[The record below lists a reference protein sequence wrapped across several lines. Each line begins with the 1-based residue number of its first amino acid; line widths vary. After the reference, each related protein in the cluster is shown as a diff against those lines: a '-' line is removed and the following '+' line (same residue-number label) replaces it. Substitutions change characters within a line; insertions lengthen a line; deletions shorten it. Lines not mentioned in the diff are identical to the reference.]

1 MGDVR
6 DGRRGALRAALRHR
20 DFRLLVGSQA
30 ISATGD
36 WLYGIA
42 VLVYVYDRTHSATW
56 LAAASILRFLP
67 YVLLSTFGGVLA
79 DRYDRRRL
87 MITIDTARG
96 VLMALATVVVLTD
109 GGAFAII
116 AITTLS
122 TACNTA
128 YLPCVQASTPAVVGE
143 DDLAGANAVVS
154 LVDNVALAL
163 GPALAGLLLL
173 GGHTSF
179 AFGINGASFF
189 ASAMLVA
196 LIRTPLNIAP
206 DESDAEEQGSLRQR
220 FRAGFAAMTSSTIVL
235 LVALNVALTFA
246 YGMELV
252 LHPIVSEQL
261 LHKGDDGLA
270 FMYAALGVGGIAAAG
285 LIGRVSAAPRQAGL
299 LVFSSAVA
307 AVPIMAL
314 ALVHRPWIAYLLLV
328 VEGAAVIVAD
338 VLALT
343 MLQRIVSREVLG
355 RVMGIQHTLMI
366 AGMLAGSALAPLI
379 VAVGGVKSGLVVA
392 GGLLG
397 CFALA
402 TLPRA
407 REVDRATATRAAELA
422 DRVALLS
429 RAGMFEAAAPPTLEA
444 LAASL
449 VPEHLAAHTV
459 VVREGDQPDDIW
471 IVASGTL
478 DVTARGAAGREPVVV
493 NRLGPGDYFGEIGL
507 LRDMPR
513 TATVTTTGE
522 CELWRLPGDEFLRI
536 VNEGTA
542 LSTNLRAGMVAR
554 LAHTH
559 AGRVAEQTT

>member
-1 MGDVR
+1 VPGR
-6 DGRRGALRAALRHR
+6 SEARRGALRAALRHR

-36 WLYGIA
+36 WLYGVA
-42 VLVYVYDRTHSATW
+42 LLVYVYDRTHSATW

-87 MITIDTARG
+87 MITIDAARG
-96 VLMALATVVVLTD
+96 ILMALATVVVLTD
-109 GGAFAII
+109 GAAFLII
-116 AITTLS
+116 AITTVS
-122 TACNTA
+122 TAFNTA

-143 DDLAGANAVVS
+143 EDLAGANAVVS
-154 LVDNVALAL
+154 IVDNVALAL

-173 GGHTSF
+173 GGHTSLAF
-179 AFGINGASFF
+179 ATNGVSFF
-189 ASAMLVA
+189 ASMVLVA
-196 LIRTPLNIAP
+196 LIRTPLSVVP
-206 DESDAEEQGSLRQR
+206 DQSDDEQQGSLQERL
-220 FRAGFAAMTSSTIVL
+220 RAGFAAMTSSTIVL

-261 LHKGDDGLA
+261 LHKGEDGLA
-270 FMYAALGVGGIAAAG
+270 FMYAALGVGGIVAAA

-299 LVFSSAVA
+299 LVFSSIVA
-307 AVPIMAL
+307 AGPIMAL

-328 VEGAAVIVAD
+328 IEGAAVIVAD

-366 AGMLAGSALAPLI
+366 TGMLLGSGLAPLI

-397 CFALA
+397 CFAFA

-407 REVDRATATRAAELA
+407 REVDRATAARAAELA
-422 DRVALLS
+422 ERVTLLS
-429 RAGMFEAAAPPTLEA
+429 RAGMFEAAAPPTVEA

-449 VPEHLAAHTV
+449 VAERLTAHTV
-459 VVREGDQPDDIW
+459 VVREGDDPDDMW
-471 IVASGTL
+471 IVATGTL
-478 DVTARGAAGREPVVV
+478 AVTSRGEAGGEPVEVAH
-493 NRLGPGDYFGEIGL
+493 LGPGDYFGEIGL

-513 TATVTTTGE
+513 TATVTTIE
-522 CELWRLPGDEFLRI
+522 DCVLWRLPGAEFLRI
-536 VNEGTA
+536 VNDGTA
-542 LSTNLRAGMVAR
+542 LSTNLRTRMVAR
-554 LAHTH
+554 LARTH
-559 AGRVAEQTT
+559 ASRLAETP

>member
-1 MGDVR
+1 MPG
-6 DGRRGALRAALRHR
+6 GSEARRGALRAALRHR

-36 WLYGIA
+36 WLYGVA
-42 VLVYVYDRTHSATW
+42 LLVYVYDRTHSATW

-87 MITIDTARG
+87 MITIDAARG
-96 VLMALATVVVLTD
+96 ILMALATLVVLTD
-109 GGAFAII
+109 GAAFLII
-116 AITTLS
+116 AITTVS
-122 TACNTA
+122 TAFNTA

-143 DDLAGANAVVS
+143 EDLAGANAVVS
-154 LVDNVALAL
+154 IVDNVALAL

-173 GGHTSF
+173 GGHTSLAF
-179 AFGINGASFF
+179 ATNGVSFF
-189 ASAMLVA
+189 ASMVLVA
-196 LIRTPLNIAP
+196 LIRTPLSVVP
-206 DESDAEEQGSLRQR
+206 DQPDDEQHGSLRQR
-220 FRAGFAAMTSSTIVL
+220 LRAGFAAMTSSTIVL

-261 LHKGDDGLA
+261 LHKGEDGLA
-270 FMYAALGVGGIAAAG
+270 FMYAALGVGGIVAAA

-299 LVFSSAVA
+299 LVFASIVA
-307 AVPIMAL
+307 AGPIMAL
-314 ALVHRPWIAYLLLV
+314 ALVHQPWIAYVLLV

-343 MLQRIVSREVLG
+343 MLQRLVSREVLG

-366 AGMLAGSALAPLI
+366 TGMLVGSGLAPII

-397 CFALA
+397 CFAFA

-407 REVDRATATRAAELA
+407 REVDRATAARAAELA
-422 DRVALLS
+422 ERVALLS
-429 RAGMFEAAAPPTLEA
+429 RAGMFEAAAPPTVEA

-449 VPEHLAAHTV
+449 VAERLTAHTV
-459 VVREGDQPDDIW
+459 VVREGDDPDDMW

-478 DVTARGAAGREPVVV
+478 AVTSRGAAGGEAVEVAH
-493 NRLGPGDYFGEIGL
+493 LGPGDYFGEIGL

-513 TATVTTTGE
+513 TATVTTIEE
-522 CELWRLPGDEFLRI
+522 CALWRLPGAEFLRI
-536 VNEGTA
+536 VNDGTA
-542 LSTNLRAGMVAR
+542 LSTNLRTRMVAR
-554 LAHTH
+554 LARTH
-559 AGRVAEQTT
+559 ASRLAEQAP

>member
-1 MGDVR
+1 MPG
-6 DGRRGALRAALRHR
+6 GSEARRGALRAALRHR

-36 WLYGIA
+36 WLYGVA
-42 VLVYVYDRTHSATW
+42 LLVYVYDRTHSATW

-87 MITIDTARG
+87 MITIDAARG
-96 VLMALATVVVLTD
+96 ILMALATLVVLTD
-109 GGAFAII
+109 GAAFLII
-116 AITTLS
+116 AITTVS
-122 TACNTA
+122 TAFNTA

-143 DDLAGANAVVS
+143 EDLAGANAVVS
-154 LVDNVALAL
+154 IVVNVALAL
-163 GPALAGLLLL
+163 GPALTGLLLL
-173 GGHTSF
+173 GGHTSLAF
-179 AFGINGASFF
+179 ATNGVSFF
-189 ASAMLVA
+189 ASMVLVA
-196 LIRTPLNIAP
+196 LIRTPLSVVP
-206 DESDAEEQGSLRQR
+206 DQPDDEQHGSLRQR
-220 FRAGFAAMTSSTIVL
+220 LRAGFAAMTSSTIVL

-261 LHKGDDGLA
+261 LHKGEDGLA
-270 FMYAALGVGGIAAAG
+270 FMYAALGVGGIVAAA

-299 LVFSSAVA
+299 LVFASIVA
-307 AVPIMAL
+307 AGPIMAL
-314 ALVHRPWIAYLLLV
+314 ALVHQPWIAYVLLV

-343 MLQRIVSREVLG
+343 MLQRLVSREVLG

-366 AGMLAGSALAPLI
+366 TGMLVGSGLAPII

-397 CFALA
+397 CFAFA

-407 REVDRATATRAAELA
+407 REVDRATAARAAELA
-422 DRVALLS
+422 ERVALLS
-429 RAGMFEAAAPPTLEA
+429 RAGMFEAAAPPTVEA

-449 VPEHLAAHTV
+449 VAERLTAHTV
-459 VVREGDQPDDIW
+459 VVREGDDPDDMW

-478 DVTARGAAGREPVVV
+478 AVTSRGEAGGEPVAVAH
-493 NRLGPGDYFGEIGL
+493 LGPGDYFGEIGL

-513 TATVTTTGE
+513 TATVTTIEE
-522 CELWRLPGDEFLRI
+522 CALWRLPGAEFLRI
-536 VNEGTA
+536 VNDGTA
-542 LSTNLRAGMVAR
+542 LSTNLRTRMVAR
-554 LAHTH
+554 LARTH
-559 AGRVAEQTT
+559 ASRLAEQTP